1 MADDEDRAGI
11 AGGFLLRVGGEES
24 GDGGSVGGGEAQ
36 AVVAIV
42 TDEPLDRSVAEAAE
56 AVVDDEESVAE
67 LGGGVDGDGLARE
80 GHSVGRMWGEPV
92 AMQQRRARSDI
103 WRVGSRGS

>member
-1 MADDEDRAGI
+1 
-11 AGGFLLRVGGEES
+11 
-24 GDGGSVGGGEAQ
+24 
-36 AVVAIV
+36 
-42 TDEPLDRSVAEAAE
+42 
-56 AVVDDEESVAE
+56 
-67 LGGGVDGDGLARE
+67 LARE